1 MPKNK
6 NTPYTDAAKAVATDT
21 TTALQTLYDNVNKG
35 QQKQIVKIPE
45 IKKMFDFY
53 GVKYDG

>member
-1 MPKNK
+1 MPNNK
-6 NTPYTDAAKAVATDT
+6 NTPYTDAAKTVATDT
-21 TTALQTLYDNVNKG
+21 TTALQTLYDTVNKG

-53 GVKYDG
+53 GVVYNG